1 MSVEGDLFILISK
14 FLNHLS
20 PLKNN
25 GLITEWIDRKINTG
39 EDFQENIDN
48 ALENADIICLMISDN
63 FLASNACIKE
73 KNDALILKNS
83 KGIRVIPIILSPC
96 AWTEHI
102 ELSELLATPTDGK
115 PITKFDDQN
124 DGWLDVIKWIKP
136 VCKSINQ
143 IKELKL
149 NDSFNSFLNS
159 ADILSKSHHNKET
172 VELKDIYVFPKLK
185 KYDDVEIAQKYDS
198 ENWNF

>member
-1 MSVEGDLFILISK
+1 MIKIFISYCHKDEILISK

-73 KNDALILKNS
+73 KNDALNLKNN
-83 KGIRVIPIILSPC
+83 
-96 AWTEHI
+96 E
-102 ELSELLATPTDGK
+102 
-115 PITKFDDQN
+115 
-124 DGWLDVIKWIKP
+124 
-136 VCKSINQ
+136 
-143 IKELKL
+143 
-149 NDSFNSFLNS
+149 
-159 ADILSKSHHNKET
+159 
-172 VELKDIYVFPKLK
+172 
-185 KYDDVEIAQKYDS
+185 
-198 ENWNF
+198 